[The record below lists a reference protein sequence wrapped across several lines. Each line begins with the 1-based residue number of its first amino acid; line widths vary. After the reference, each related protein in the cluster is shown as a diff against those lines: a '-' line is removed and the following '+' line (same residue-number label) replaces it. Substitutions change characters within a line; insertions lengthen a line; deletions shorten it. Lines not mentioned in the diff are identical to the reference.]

1 MASAVDVSALGAA
14 VDGLVWHAPL
24 AAPLVRHGDRPDG
37 DGVDGSEGRPAP
49 TRPAGLVW
57 REIDPGAAY
66 EPGWAFGGVLLFR
79 VSYGS
84 KRSASDRRWSFST
97 LRSSNVRSVLP

>member
-1 MASAVDVSALGAA
+1 MEATGSAL
-14 VDGLVWHAPL
+14 
-24 AAPLVRHGDRPDG
+24 LVR
-37 DGVDGSEGRPAP
+37 
-49 TRPAGLVW
+49 
-57 REIDPGAAY
+57 REIDPGTANKPSYAA
-66 EPGWAFGGVLLFR
+66 GGVLLFR